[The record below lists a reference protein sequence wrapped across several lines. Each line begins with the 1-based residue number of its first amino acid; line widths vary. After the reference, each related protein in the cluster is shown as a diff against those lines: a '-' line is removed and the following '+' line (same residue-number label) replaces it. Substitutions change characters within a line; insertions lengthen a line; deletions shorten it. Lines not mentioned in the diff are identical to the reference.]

1 MKTIC
6 STLIG
11 IHYKEHL
18 LPLVDDTPNLQHYYD
33 TISNNIKTLFHKSL
47 YLQGGLDENVSLVIS
62 YIFIYEM
69 LTFFRARLVI
79 SPTRSSVTSAKNFIF
94 KAKTAWQ
101 YFFPTN
107 SNPYQRNAWPWPPL
121 AYISIP
127 CSQVIEPF

>member
-47 YLQGGLDENVSLVIS
+47 YLQGGLNENVSLVIS

-69 LTFFRARLVI
+69 LTFFKARLVI

-94 KAKTAWQ
+94 KADCLAIL
-101 YFFPTN
+101 FPDEFK
-107 SNPYQRNAWPWPPL
+107 SLPKKCL
-121 AYISIP
+121 AMAATCVYLN
-127 CSQVIEPF
+127 